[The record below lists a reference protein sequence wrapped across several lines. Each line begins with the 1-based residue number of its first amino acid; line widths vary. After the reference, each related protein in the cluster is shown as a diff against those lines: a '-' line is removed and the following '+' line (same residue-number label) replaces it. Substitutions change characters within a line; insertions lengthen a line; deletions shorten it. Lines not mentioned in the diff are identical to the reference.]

1 MMGLNFLTRLRCLF
15 SNTDPQI
22 KIIGSEGNGALSEKY
37 GALELTLVGKFLTVD
52 MHNELNKLPVP
63 TKIISRR
70 RKCES
75 KIWAIWYQCLTT
87 LRYFSYLETER
98 KSEFFFR
105 VCLCHWQRIILLRFF
120 FYGSDIGQKVILFN
134 SKHIL
139 IEDRLIFLKSW
150 FKAVIVLSWILSCSA
165 KNSNKAITR
174 RFCSFDVSS
183 RAIES
188 WYRIFL
194 PSSFTWSWPTQG
206 VHEAFMFAA
215 LQKAKSEFQELVQWA
230 SVFILFLK
238 K

>member
-1 MMGLNFLTRLRCLF
+1 VKAKSEQFDINVWPPYVISVTLRLRENRSSF
-15 SNTDPQI
+15 SEYAYVTDRE
-22 KIIGSEGNGALSEKY
+22 SFCY
-37 GALELTLVGKFLTVD
+37 G
-52 MHNELNKLPVP
+52 
-63 TKIISRR
+63 
-70 RKCES
+70 
-75 KIWAIWYQCLTT
+75 
-87 LRYFSYLETER
+87 
-98 KSEFFFR
+98 
-105 VCLCHWQRIILLRFF
+105 F
-120 FYGSDIGQKVILFN
+120 FYGSDSGQKVILFN

>member
-1 MMGLNFLTRLRCLF
+1 MWKQNL
-15 SNTDPQI
+15 SNLISMFDH
-22 KIIGSEGNGALSEKY
+22 
-37 GALELTLVGKFLTVD
+37 LTLFQLPWDLEKIGVLFPSMPMSLTENHFVT
-52 MHNELNKLPVP
+52 V
-63 TKIISRR
+63 
-70 RKCES
+70 
-75 KIWAIWYQCLTT
+75 
-87 LRYFSYLETER
+87 
-98 KSEFFFR
+98 
-105 VCLCHWQRIILLRFF
+105 F
-120 FYGSDIGQKVILFN
+120 FYGSDSGQKVILFN